1 LLPIGCCLTLLLMDS
16 FFHSWTINMSIVIM
30 ISLAAYFRGVVA
42 RRDNQV
48 F

>member
-16 FFHSWTINMSIVIM
+16 LFHSWTINMGIVIM
-30 ISLAAYFRGVVA
+30 ISLAAYLRGVVA